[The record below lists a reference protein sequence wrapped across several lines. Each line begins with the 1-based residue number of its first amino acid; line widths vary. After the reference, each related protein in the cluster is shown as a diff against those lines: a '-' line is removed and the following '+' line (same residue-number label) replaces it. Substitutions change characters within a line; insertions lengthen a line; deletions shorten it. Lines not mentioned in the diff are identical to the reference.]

1 MNDRIKRIEFFS
13 LYELYLQKNEE
24 FRQAV
29 HARCTPERIEV
40 LRENISEIFH
50 RLSEKRGN
58 IHATARNGQTAP

>member
-1 MNDRIKRIEFFS
+1 MNDRLRRIEFFS

-29 HARCTPERIEV
+29 HARCAPERIET

-50 RLSEKRGN
+50 RLSEKRGSLP
-58 IHATARNGQTAP
+58 AAARNGQTAP